1 VSETERIFNMKVDL
15 TKAIEAYHPET
26 GEVVPMKLD
35 SIANRAALNYSF
47 TTEDT
52 PHGESNRFWRADGSC
67 SCGSK
72 WIVRNVKEDP
82 EFSEEVVQ
90 EMWHLI
96 QEAAKGRM
104 IVHRSQTLIAEV
116 QPTGLD
122 KLAKTLGYSSELLA
136 EKLEECGVRLTDD

>member
-1 VSETERIFNMKVDL
+1 MKVDL

-67 SCGSK
+67 NCGSK
-72 WIVRNVKEDP
+72 WVVRNVKKEPD
-82 EFSEEVVQ
+82 FSEEVVQ

-96 QEAAKGRM
+96 QEAARGSSIMYRAQELVEK
-104 IVHRSQTLIAEV
+104 L
-116 QPTGLD
+116 QPTKLD
-122 KLAKTLGYSSELLA
+122 KLARMLGYSSELLA

>member
-1 VSETERIFNMKVDL
+1 MKVDL

-52 PHGESNRFWRADGSC
+52 PHGESNRFWRADGRC

-72 WIVRNVKEDP
+72 WVIRNVKEDP

-96 QEAAKGRM
+96 QEAARGLPVLRRTQDL
-104 IVHRSQTLIAEV
+104 VERL
-116 QPTGLD
+116 QPPTPLD
-122 KLAKTLGYSSELLA
+122 RLAKLLGYSSELLA